1 MIFLTGFMGSGKTT
15 VGQDLARRAGRP
27 FADLD
32 DLVSQ
37 KAGSTIPEIFR
48 CAGERAFRVLEREAL
63 VELVGEA
70 DPACIVAT
78 GGGLP
83 VDPVNRGLM
92 KACGSIVYL
101 RAPFEALEHR
111 VEQDG
116 SRPMWTGDARD
127 LLEARR
133 PFYEDADLKVSI
145 GGKGAGEISREI
157 LDSLPGL
164 PDPVG
169 VVLQEN
175 PYPIHIGRGIFRD
188 ILHLIER
195 QISPEGIFALVDEN
209 VLRHHG
215 QAVRQALQGVPAHV
229 MPVPSGEGSKSM
241 PFLSEVLNA
250 MFSRRVNRQWLCL
263 AVGGG
268 VTGDLAGFA
277 ASVYMRG
284 IPVVQAATTLLAQ
297 VDSGIGGKTAI
308 NHDQG
313 KNLIGTFHQPL
324 AVISDVDLLD
334 TLDREQVTGAMAEV
348 VKYGVIMDAPL
359 FEYLEAG
366 PPFDYE
372 RIVRMC
378 ARDKARVVARDER
391 EGGVRRTLNFGHTL
405 GHAVEKS
412 TGYTLGHGRAVALGM
427 AFAARLS
434 HRMGMLPPED
444 LGRIMGLMSRLE
456 LLPVGI
462 DLPRAEEVAEA
473 LQVDK
478 KGAQG
483 GVHFVLTPFIGGVSV
498 RKLSEIEVLE
508 AYHGFAVEYS
518 KGL

>member
-1 MIFLTGFMGSGKTT
+1 
-15 VGQDLARRAGRP
+15 
-27 FADLD
+27 
-32 DLVSQ
+32 
-37 KAGSTIPEIFR
+37 
-48 CAGERAFRVLEREAL
+48 
-63 VELVGEA
+63 
-70 DPACIVAT
+70 
-78 GGGLP
+78 
-83 VDPVNRGLM
+83 
-92 KACGSIVYL
+92 
-101 RAPFEALEHR
+101 
-111 VEQDG
+111 
-116 SRPMWTGDARD
+116 
-127 LLEARR
+127 
-133 PFYEDADLKVSI
+133 
-145 GGKGAGEISREI
+145 
-157 LDSLPGL
+157 
-164 PDPVG
+164 
-169 VVLQEN
+169 
-175 PYPIHIGRGIFRD
+175 
-188 ILHLIER
+188 
-195 QISPEGIFALVDEN
+195 
-209 VLRHHG
+209 
-215 QAVRQALQGVPAHV
+215 
-229 MPVPSGEGSKSM
+229 
-241 PFLSEVLNA
+241 
-250 MFSRRVNRQWLCL
+250 
-263 AVGGG
+263 
-268 VTGDLAGFA
+268 
-277 ASVYMRG
+277 
-284 IPVVQAATTLLAQ
+284 VVQAATTLLAQ

-308 NHDQG
+308 NHDKG

-324 AVISDVDLLD
+324 TVISDVDLLD
-334 TLDREQVTGAMAEV
+334 TLDHEQVTGAMAEV
-348 VKYGVIMDAPL
+348 LKYGVIMDAPL